1 MAQFDGTVA
10 LVTGGAR
17 GIGEGIVRRLVETGA
32 RVVIGDVLEAE
43 GTALAAELPESTAFV
58 RLDVSD
64 SSSWKQAV
72 AAASATFGSVT
83 LLVNN
88 AGVLAFSAFEDTD
101 EATIRRIYD
110 VNLLGPFLGM
120 QAVVPAMQ
128 EAGGGTIVNIASAS
142 SLIPMP
148 MQAAYS
154 SSKWGLRGLAKTAAL
169 ELSKHRIRV
178 NTIHPGVVRSPLT
191 EGIDEKWIQAYA
203 IPRIGEPADIAS
215 AVVFLASDEA
225 SFITGADLTVDGGFV
240 LGPVPTTH

>member
-1 MAQFDGTVA
+1 MAHLEGRVA

-17 GIGEGIVRRLVETGA
+17 GIGEGIVRRLAEVGA
-32 RVVIGDVLEAE
+32 QVVIGDILEAE
-43 GTALAAELPESTAFV
+43 GSALAAELPDSTAFV
-58 RLDVSD
+58 PLDVSD

-72 AAASATFGSVT
+72 ATASTAFGPVT

-88 AGVLAFSAFEDTD
+88 AAILAFSAFEDTD

-128 EAGGGTIVNIASAS
+128 EAGGGAIVNIASAS

-169 ELSKHRIRV
+169 ELSRHGIRV

-191 EGIDEKWIQAYA
+191 EGIDEKWIMSYA
-203 IPRIGEPADIAS
+203 IPRIGEPADIAA
-215 AVVFLASDEA
+215 AVVYLASDDA

-240 LGPVPTTH
+240 LGPVPPTT